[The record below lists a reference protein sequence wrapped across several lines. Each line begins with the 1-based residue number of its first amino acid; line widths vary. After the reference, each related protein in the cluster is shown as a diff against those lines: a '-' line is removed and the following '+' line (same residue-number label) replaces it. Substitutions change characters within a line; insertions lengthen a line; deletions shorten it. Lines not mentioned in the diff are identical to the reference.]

1 MLTSQSDCARKPITY
16 IAPVT
21 DKYVMLRWLIES
33 AVCLIPLIMASVEMG
48 HVVVSG
54 DRRDCECTCVCIC
67 VCVSVYYVYTL
78 SEQLREKNTTSQSD
92 EFRPAPDASKQH
104 GAQTTSNV
112 LH

>member
-21 DKYVMLRWLIES
+21 DKYVTLRGLIES
-33 AVCLIPLIMASVEMG
+33 AVWLIPLIMASVEMG

-54 DRRDCECTCVCIC
+54 DSRNCECTCVCMC

-78 SEQLREKNTTSQSD
+78 SEHLGEKNTTYQSE
-92 EFRPAPDASKQH
+92 EFRPEPDANTQH